1 MSASTA
7 EQNRTGIRGALAA
20 LRRVLAPADHLALW
34 TLTIDGAVAGSLMRE
49 GDEFRLSLF
58 EASND
63 DLTNLAREADDLA
76 ALEGALSRRVGGE
89 ARFHAVAA

>member
-1 MSASTA
+1 VSASTA

-49 GDEFRLSLF
+49 GGDFRLSLF
-58 EASND
+58 EASSD
-63 DLTNLAREADDLA
+63 ELTGLARATDDLA
-76 ALEGALSRRVGGE
+76 SLECVLSQRLGGE